1 MAPTAVGKLPARPGC
16 KRSVTSAFILSH
28 SSSKKMS
35 NMGGGTFTHRKG
47 EGETTEWDDIL
58 KKKGIVQPTQ
68 AELDK
73 AAADEIR
80 KAVEEA
86 VDSTDFLALKS
97 VSELNEL
104 EEEGGEFE
112 DSRTLEAYRDARIA
126 EMKAAAKRNRFGVV
140 MPLVRVDF
148 VKEVNEASADGTW
161 VVIHLHQ
168 EHVDDS
174 VLLGRALGVVAG
186 KKKDVKFLVAK
197 ADACIE
203 GYPDKNVPTLL
214 LYRDGAL
221 QSQIVTLA
229 ELGGK
234 KLSAK
239 SA

>member
-1 MAPTAVGKLPARPGC
+1 
-16 KRSVTSAFILSH
+16 
-28 SSSKKMS
+28 MS

-174 VLLGRALGVVAG
+174 VLLGRALGVVGGLLLSRRTARP
-186 KKKDVKFLVAK
+186 FLVLL
-197 ADACIE
+197 
-203 GYPDKNVPTLL
+203 GVLQYTHTFSPYLTTLSPQ
-214 LYRDGAL
+214 Y
-221 QSQIVTLA
+221 
-229 ELGGK
+229 
-234 KLSAK
+234 
-239 SA
+239 